1 MTCDAP
7 RNRIMDKLQALNYC
21 ILGATNPICR
31 GSVLLQTGRAPV
43 IRDIVQ
49 ISFGHVSSWPPWYG
63 ILWVLF
69 LHQDRTGNSLGLPML
84 AGCDCGPTNHEM
96 VMELLAVTSNSEAVT
111 L

>member
-1 MTCDAP
+1 
-7 RNRIMDKLQALNYC
+7 MDKLQALKYC
-21 ILGATNPICR
+21 ILSATNPICR

-63 ILWVLF
+63 ILWCSF
-69 LHQDRTGNSLGLPML
+69 LHQSRTGNSLSLPML
-84 AGCDCGPTNHEM
+84 AGWGCGRMDHEM
-96 VMELLAVTSNSEAVT
+96 VMQLLAVTSNSEAVT

>member
-1 MTCDAP
+1 
-7 RNRIMDKLQALNYC
+7 MDKLQALNYC
-21 ILGATNPICR
+21 ILGAANPICR
-31 GSVLLQTGRAPV
+31 GPVLLQTGRAPV

-63 ILWVLF
+63 ILW

-84 AGCDCGPTNHEM
+84 AGCGCGGMDHEM
-96 VMELLAVTSNSEAVT
+96 VMQLLAVTSNSEAVT